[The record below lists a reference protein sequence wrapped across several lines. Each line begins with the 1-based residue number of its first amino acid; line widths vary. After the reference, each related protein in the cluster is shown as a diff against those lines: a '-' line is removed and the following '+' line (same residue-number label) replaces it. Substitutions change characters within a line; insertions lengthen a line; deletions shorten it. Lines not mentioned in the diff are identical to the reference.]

1 MFAFPKIHSFPPFY
15 TQQQNSTVRE
25 NQLNEWGQLILAYCQ
40 HHRILTILP
49 SGTAMA
55 TQEEAEIPPLFEN
68 KLIERSAAPEFRRS
82 ILNHLIH
89 KLDRAQYVDP
99 KQQDAG
105 ILIFWRT
112 ADEWARMLYEQIE
125 KTGQTNSVLTVYEL
139 TQLDEL
145 AAGAEFRNMDYNML
159 ARIVEVLVRQGKAQV
174 LRSDDGLGRIEGVK
188 ML

>member
-1 MFAFPKIHSFPPFY
+1 
-15 TQQQNSTVRE
+15 
-25 NQLNEWGQLILAYCQ
+25 
-40 HHRILTILP
+40 
-49 SGTAMA
+49 
-55 TQEEAEIPPLFEN
+55 
-68 KLIERSAAPEFRRS
+68 
-82 ILNHLIH
+82 
-89 KLDRAQYVDP
+89 
-99 KQQDAG
+99 
-105 ILIFWRT
+105 
-112 ADEWARMLYEQIE
+112 MLYEQIE